1 MKKLLTTTA
10 ILVSLAG
17 SAFAIGN
24 LTLNNDGTVDIA
36 LFLGEQVIMMQTTC
50 GNIYDTDN
58 NGVISAGDTFVR
70 DNDMFSLTID
80 ISRFTAAGN
89 PFTLTRSE
97 QNYANLVIRPG
108 GPSRVTIP
116 IGARD
121 NTPWVEFRNTNS
133 IVNELVSL
141 ILQLLLLTVMKN
153 IISQYFA
160 DANDSNHTQAE
171 LDAAALQDCTK

>member
-10 ILVSLAG
+10 ILMSLAG
-17 SAFAIGN
+17 SAFATGN
-24 LTLNNDGTVDIA
+24 LTLNNDGTVTSTISWRAGHHDA
-36 LFLGEQVIMMQTTC
+36 DNN

-58 NGVISAGDTFVR
+58 NGVISAGDTFIR

-89 PFTLTRSE
+89 PFMLTRSE

-116 IGARD
+116 DGGRN
-121 NTPWVEFRNTNS
+121 NTPWVNRNTNS
-133 IVNELVSL
+133 IANEFLRRS
-141 ILQLLLLTVMKN
+141 
-153 IISQYFA
+153 
-160 DANDSNHTQAE
+160 
-171 LDAAALQDCTK
+171 C